1 MCVLLRN
8 ETMKRIKQL
17 LPIAFVWLILTGCT
31 AQKTAKASGNDFVT
45 VPVAEFGTRLASDSS
60 ALLLDVRRPEEYAEG
75 HLRGAVPLN
84 WLDTDA
90 FKEKSVAI
98 DRKRTIYVYCRSGR
112 RSREAAIYLSAK
124 GYKVVDMEGGILAW
138 GKAGCPIL
146 K

>member
-1 MCVLLRN
+1 
-8 ETMKRIKQL
+8 MKRIKQL
-17 LPIAFVWLILTGCT
+17 LPIVFVWLILTGCT

-75 HLRGAVPLN
+75 HLHGAVLLN

-90 FKEKSVAI
+90 FKEKSVTI

-112 RSREAAIYLSAK
+112 RSSEAAIYLSAK

-138 GKAGCPIL
+138 GKAGCPMW